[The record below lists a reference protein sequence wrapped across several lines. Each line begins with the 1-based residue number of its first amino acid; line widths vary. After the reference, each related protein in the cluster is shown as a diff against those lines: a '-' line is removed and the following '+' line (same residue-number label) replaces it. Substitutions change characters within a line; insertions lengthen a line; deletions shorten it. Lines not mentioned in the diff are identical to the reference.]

1 MRCLD
6 VPNDRYDL
14 DDLRYLMQRLRDPDD
29 GCPWD
34 LKQTA
39 RTIVPYTLEEVY
51 ELVDALEKSDDS
63 SARDEL
69 GDVLFQVIFYAQLAE
84 ERGRYDLDDVID
96 AIVTKLLR
104 RHPHVFPQG
113 TLESRRSEH
122 EQAQEQEIKERWEDI
137 KQQERNARLQP
148 NALDD
153 VPLSLPAL
161 SRAQKL
167 QKRANRLG
175 MDWADVTEVL
185 TVLKR
190 EVGEFEEALAAGDE
204 AEIVD
209 ELGDILFTC
218 VNLVRK
224 LDFDA
229 EQLLRQSNRK
239 FETRVRLCADLAS
252 EQGTALEA
260 MSEHEREA
268 LWREVKRRLGSQSQ
282 S

>member
-96 AIVTKLLR
+96 GIVTKLLR

-113 TLESRRSEH
+113 TLESRRAEQ
-122 EQAQEQEIKERWEDI
+122 EQAQEQDIKQRWEDI

-167 QKRANRLG
+167 QKRATRLG

-185 TVLKR
+185 AVLKR

-204 AEIVD
+204 AGLVD

-260 MSEHEREA
+260 MSEYERDA
-268 LWREVKRRLGSQSQ
+268 VWREVKRRLGSQSR

>member
-167 QKRANRLG
+167 QKRATRLG

-185 TVLKR
+185 AVLKR

-204 AEIVD
+204 AGLVD

-260 MSEHEREA
+260 MSEYERDA
-268 LWREVKRRLGSQSQ
+268 VWREVKRRLGSQSQ